1 MDFAR
6 FKEEVARGFRL
17 DLSSY
22 KENQLKRR
30 LDAYLLRLGL
40 RDYGALWQRITED
53 RRAYEDFLD
62 YLTINVSEFFRD
74 PEKFRELE
82 TIYLPELLK
91 EKQQLKIWSAACANG
106 AEPYSVAII
115 LDELTPGRA
124 HRIEATDIDPYILDK
139 AREGRYP
146 PEAVRHVEPR
156 RLARYFTREG
166 GTYVLSEGVRRRVL
180 FRRHDLLVD
189 PFGQGYDLILCRNVS
204 IYFTREAQDRLN
216 ARLAQALAPRGIL
229 FIGAT
234 EMIFNYQQLG
244 LERLRPCFYRKTARE
259 GVR

>member
-6 FKEEVARGFRL
+6 FKDAVARNFRL

-22 KENQLKRR
+22 KESQLKRR
-30 LDAYLLRLGL
+30 LDAYLLRLQL
-40 RDYGALWQRITED
+40 RDYGALLEKIKED
-53 RRAYEDFLD
+53 RQAYEDFLN

-82 TIYLPELLK
+82 TLYLPELLK
-91 EKQQLKIWSAACANG
+91 EKPLLKIWSAACANG

-115 LDELTPGRA
+115 LEELTPGRL
-124 HRIEATDIDPYILDK
+124 HRLEATDIDPYILKK

-146 PEAVRHVEPR
+146 AEAVRHVDPR
-156 RLARYFTREG
+156 RLARFFAQDG
-166 GTYVLSEGVRRRVL
+166 GQYVISETIRRRVF
-180 FRRHDLLVD
+180 FRRHDLLSD

-216 ARLAQALAPRGIL
+216 AKLAQALAPRGIL

-259 GVR
+259 GGR

>member
-1 MDFAR
+1 MDFNS
-6 FKEEVARGFRL
+6 FKEAVARSFRL
-17 DLSSY
+17 NLSSY

-40 RDYGALWQRITED
+40 RDYHALWQRITED
-53 RRAYEDFLD
+53 RKAYEDFLD

-74 PEKFRELE
+74 PDKFRELE
-82 TIYLPELLK
+82 TVYLPELLR
-91 EKQQLKIWSAACANG
+91 ERPQLKIWSAACANG

-115 LDELTPGRA
+115 LDELTPGRL
-124 HRIEATDIDPYILDK
+124 HRIEATDIDPYVLEK

-146 PEAVRHVEPR
+146 PEAVRHVGSR
-156 RLARYFTREG
+156 RLARYFTRDG
-166 GTYVLSEGVRRRVL
+166 HTYVINEALRRRVL
-180 FRRHDLLVD
+180 FRRHDLLAD
-189 PFGQGYDLILCRNVS
+189 PFGQGYDLILCRNVT

-216 ARLAQALAPRGIL
+216 ARLAQALAPGGVL